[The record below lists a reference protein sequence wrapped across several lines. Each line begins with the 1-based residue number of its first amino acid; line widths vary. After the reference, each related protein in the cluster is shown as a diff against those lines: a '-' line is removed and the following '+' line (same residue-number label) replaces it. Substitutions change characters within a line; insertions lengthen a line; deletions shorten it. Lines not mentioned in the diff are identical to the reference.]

1 MRRVDDS
8 IEARGSLKMAKTK
21 AKKKTAATTKSRS
34 AKSGSTRSRTAKAQS
49 AKARSAKARSASKS
63 SARKKTKASA
73 PKRAIAAPAR
83 RKARVTKA
91 RVARAPAATASVAK
105 RTLPPQRVAVS
116 HYNNADFET
125 GLRSYA
131 QYRDLGIV
139 EATNGLVRAHVLR
152 FTEACDP
159 AVVSKLHFHDTE
171 FQMVYVLKGWVKTE
185 LEGEGEITMRA
196 GSAWTQP
203 PKIKHKI
210 NDYSEDAELLEIIL
224 PADFETEELAG

>member
-1 MRRVDDS
+1 M
-8 IEARGSLKMAKTK
+8 MAK
-21 AKKKTAATTKSRS
+21 AKKKTKMPTRAKAGS
-34 AKSGSTRSRTAKAQS
+34 AKKKAL
-49 AKARSAKARSASKS
+49 ARAGGR
-63 SARKKTKASA
+63 RKVAKTKAATKKAKTKQAKPKAKSVRKVSSA
-73 PKRAIAAPAR
+73 KRKPVTSAR
-83 RKARVTKA
+83 RKASS
-91 RVARAPAATASVAK
+91 RVAKAPARPA
-105 RTLPPQRVAVS
+105 RLPQRVAVS

-139 EATNGLVRAHVLR
+139 DATNGLVRAHVLR

-185 LEGEGEITMRA
+185 LEGEGEIIMRQ
-196 GSAWTQP
+196 GSSWTQP

-224 PADFETEELAG
+224 PADFETEELTG